1 MSISIP
7 LISSPV
13 SEPWTAWALLVL
25 LLLACMANV
34 LQPGVMVSG
43 FATILT
49 KPERQYT
56 ESQHT
61 VLGQICLHLFQIGT
75 LAMAYYL
82 LCFQTGA
89 FTMVRY
95 GVILLLVAVVY
106 GAKVLS
112 MMLVGYTFQLR
123 KRCASIGTHYSN
135 LICVFCCCLYPL
147 LLLLYRY
154 GVTPFLRVL
163 LLLLTGMFIVLVF
176 LKYCRAYLVKPMAL
190 CYILLAVLT
199 MDVLPLVG
207 AYYGTVYILSQ
218 RFVQL

>member
-25 LLLACMANV
+25 LVLASLANV
-34 LQPGVMVSG
+34 LQPGVVAGSFMTVL
-43 FATILT
+43 A

-56 ESQHT
+56 ETQHT
-61 VLGQICLHLFQIGT
+61 VLGQICLHLFQMGT

-89 FTMVRY
+89 FTAMRY
-95 GVILLLVAVVY
+95 GMILLLIAVLY

-112 MMLVGYTFQLR
+112 MLLVGYTFQLR
-123 KRCASIGTHYSN
+123 KRCASIGTHYGN
-135 LICVFCCCLYPL
+135 LICVFCCCLYPV
-147 LLLLYRY
+147 LLLLYHY

-163 LLLLTGMFIVLVF
+163 LLVLTGMFIVLVF

-218 RFVQL
+218 RFV